1 MEFRLANLVD
11 DSIVDGP
18 GYRLAV
24 FTQGCPHRCPGCHN
38 PGTHDTQGGR
48 VGDTDA
54 VLRAVR
60 ANPLLSGV
68 TLTGGEPFLQC
79 AAMAEIAR
87 GVHKMGLH
95 TMAYTGYT
103 YEELLSIPEA
113 MQVLAHLDVLVDGR
127 FVSDERS
134 LDIIYRG
141 SRNQR
146 IIDVPATL
154 ASGEVVTLDWD

>member
-38 PGTHDTQGGR
+38 PDTHDMQGGSLC
-48 VGDTDA
+48 DTEV

-87 GVHKMGLH
+87 GVREMGLH

-103 YEELLSIPEA
+103 YEELMDVPGA
-113 MQVLAHLDVLVDGR
+113 MQVLEHLDVLVDGR
-127 FVSDERS
+127 FVSEQRS

-154 ASGEVVTLDWD
+154 ASGEVVTLSWD